1 MPTARRKT
9 RESDL
14 QSQAMSK
21 FAEAFQGLKIIR
33 INSGLAKALHGGYTI
48 QLAPEGTPDMVV
60 PSLNLWVEMK
70 RPGEDLTPKQLAWQA
85 WARENNVPHVVCD
98 APDDLVAHVRRMVA
112 PSQPSPMTADRLRG
126 LIAIG
131 VKWAP
136 SPDEYGYQDQF
147 AEWLNATGIAHERE
161 RKLTEKDRVDFLVG
175 DGIAVEFKLK
185 CSANEALRQ
194 LARYAQ
200 SPSVEEILLV
210 SATRTALQ
218 ALPLTLNG
226 KPVRGLCIGRSF

>member
-1 MPTARRKT
+1 MAARRKA

-14 QSQAMSK
+14 QTQAMEK
-21 FAEAFQGLKIIR
+21 FAEAFPELKILR
-33 INSGLAKALHGGYTI
+33 LNSGLAKSLYGGYTI
-48 QLAPEGTPDMVV
+48 HLCPEGTPDLVV

-70 RPGEDLTPKQLAWQA
+70 RPGEKLKPEQLAWQT

-98 APDDLVAHVRRMVA
+98 APEDLIAHVRRMVA
-112 PSQPSPMTADRLRG
+112 PSKPSPMTADRLRG
-126 LIAIG
+126 LVSIG

-136 SPDEYGYQDQF
+136 APDEYGYQDQF
-147 AEWLNATGIAHERE
+147 AAWLGATELVHVREW
-161 RKLTEKDRVDFLVG
+161 KLSEKDRVDFLVG
-175 DGIAVEFKLK
+175 GIAVEFKLK
-185 CSANEALRQ
+185 CSANETLRQ

-200 SPSVEEILLV
+200 HSSVEEILLV

-218 ALPLTLNG
+218 ALPPTLNG